1 MKIVCLL
8 HSLLKKIQEL
18 MMAIW
23 PSRLRSSLWQI
34 KPAFRVSKLGQGFKW
49 PDAVERHPHPL
60 APQGGGNVF
69 HSGGRQFASKRDPDW
84 QELAAWINGATLAAP
99 KK

>member
-18 MMAIW
+18 MAAIL
-23 PSRLRSSLWQI
+23 PSRLCSLCWQI
-34 KPAFRVSKLGQGFKW
+34 ALAFASVNSEGLNW
-49 PDAVERHPHPL
+49 ADAVEGRPHPL

-69 HSGGRQFASKRDPDW
+69 HSGGRQFASKRDPGW
-84 QELAAWINGATLAAP
+84 QAYAAWINGGARLAGP
-99 KK
+99 KE